1 MGWWSMPNRSE
12 VAELVIKLSE
22 NLDEAEQF
30 SFLIP
35 EIIRH
40 CEKKFLIS
48 ILREISDSVKE
59 NIDNGNEH
67 LLLHSNE
74 EIEMMFKQVDKILE

>member
-1 MGWWSMPNRSE
+1 MSNRSE

-40 CEKKFLIS
+40 CEKKFFFSFLEE
-48 ILREISDSVKE
+48 LSDSVKE
-59 NIDNGNEH
+59 NIDNGNRH
-67 LLLHSNE
+67 LLMHSDE
-74 EIEMMFKQVDKILE
+74 ELGMMFNQVDKILKQN

>member
-1 MGWWSMPNRSE
+1 MSNRSE

-48 ILREISDSVKE
+48 ILEELSDSVKE
-59 NIDNGNEH
+59 NIDNGNRH
-67 LLLHSNE
+67 QLMHSDE
-74 EIEMMFKQVDKILE
+74 ELEMMFKQVDKILKQN